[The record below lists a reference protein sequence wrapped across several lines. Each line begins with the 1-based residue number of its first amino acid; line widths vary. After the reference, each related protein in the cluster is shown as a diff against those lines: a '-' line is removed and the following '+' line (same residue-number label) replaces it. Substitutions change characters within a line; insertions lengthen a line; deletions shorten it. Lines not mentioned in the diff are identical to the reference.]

1 VFPLAYWAR
10 SNESP
15 DKSGWQLL
23 KDHLAGV
30 ASDAARFAESFGAA
44 DLARLAGLCHDLGK
58 YSPEFQRRLEDPN
71 VHVDHSTAGAT
82 VAFTQYGAIG
92 RLVAYAIAGHHS
104 GLPNG
109 GGSQEGDLF
118 YRVKHKELADFSVYL
133 REISLPSTVS
143 PVAIKPQ
150 TCHPGFSAGFFVRML
165 FSCLVDADHLD
176 AERFLD
182 PDSSRQRIG
191 TGSLTVLHDR
201 LQEHLQMVTANAPPS
216 LVNQR
221 RADVLR
227 DSLEAA
233 EQAPGLFTL
242 TVPTGGAKTLS
253 SLAFALKHAIRNHL
267 SRVIYVIPFTSIIE
281 QNAAV
286 FRKAVGD
293 EAVLE
298 HHSNVAPAN
307 DSEDRCPTPAE
318 LAEQNWDMP
327 IVVTTNVQF
336 FESLFSNRPSRS
348 RKLHNIAKSVI
359 VLDEAQ
365 MLPVEL
371 LRPCVAAIAELVS
384 NYGATVVLCSATQPA
399 LQGLL
404 PEDLEPREIVR
415 NPGALYRSLKRVEVR
430 RLGVL
435 EDASIAQEIL
445 DREQALCIVNTRAH
459 ARQLFQLVGQADG
472 HYHLSA
478 AMCPKHRTTCLDEIR
493 YRLKSGMRCRVVS
506 TQLIEAGVD
515 VDFPVVMRAVAGID
529 SIAQAAGRCNREG
542 KLKSGEVLVFTP
554 AGGHGMSHVWFQ
566 RTASIAAS
574 ILEEADDPLSLDAVR
589 RYFRDLYFYEAG
601 ADSACLR
608 SSGLDVHRIM
618 ERMEIGASALD
629 FPFRDIA
636 DLFKIIGDDTVG
648 VVVPYDDACLKAIDR
663 IRVMGVTR
671 DRVWRLQPY
680 TVSVRPWE
688 YRCLQKSGLIEDV
701 GGILVLSDMN
711 AYDIEAYGLAV
722 PSDDKTGGEAWIV

>member
-1 VFPLAYWAR
+1 MFHADCPYR
-10 SNESP
+10 S
-15 DKSGWQLL
+15 Q
-23 KDHLAGV
+23 
-30 ASDAARFAESFGAA
+30 
-44 DLARLAGLCHDLGK
+44 
-58 YSPEFQRRLEDPN
+58 DP
-71 VHVDHSTAGAT
+71 
-82 VAFTQYGAIG
+82 F
-92 RLVAYAIAGHHS
+92 
-104 GLPNG
+104 
-109 GGSQEGDLF
+109 
-118 YRVKHKELADFSVYL
+118 
-133 REISLPSTVS
+133 
-143 PVAIKPQ
+143 
-150 TCHPGFSAGFFVRML
+150 
-165 FSCLVDADHLD
+165 FSC
-176 AERFLD
+176 F
-182 PDSSRQRIG
+182 P
-191 TGSLTVLHDR
+191 
-201 LQEHLQMVTANAPPS
+201 
-216 LVNQR
+216 
-221 RADVLR
+221 
-227 DSLEAA
+227 
-233 EQAPGLFTL
+233 
-242 TVPTGGAKTLS
+242 
-253 SLAFALKHAIRNHL
+253 LKHAIRNHL

-529 SIAQAAGRCNREG
+529 PSLRPLGDATERASPASPG
-542 KLKSGEVLVFTP
+542 LHS
-554 AGGHGMSHVWFQ
+554 AGG
-566 RTASIAAS
+566 AAVS
-574 ILEEADDPLSLDAVR
+574 CLVSANCVNRCKLLEADDSALTQSGAISEPN
-589 RYFRDLYFYEAG
+589 YEAE
-601 ADSACLR
+601 L
-608 SSGLDVHRIM
+608 
-618 ERMEIGASALD
+618 
-629 FPFRDIA
+629 IA
-636 DLFKIIGDDTVG
+636 
-648 VVVPYDDACLKAIDR
+648 PA
-663 IRVMGVTR
+663 
-671 DRVWRLQPY
+671 
-680 TVSVRPWE
+680 
-688 YRCLQKSGLIEDV
+688 
-701 GGILVLSDMN
+701 
-711 AYDIEAYGLAV
+711 
-722 PSDDKTGGEAWIV
+722 